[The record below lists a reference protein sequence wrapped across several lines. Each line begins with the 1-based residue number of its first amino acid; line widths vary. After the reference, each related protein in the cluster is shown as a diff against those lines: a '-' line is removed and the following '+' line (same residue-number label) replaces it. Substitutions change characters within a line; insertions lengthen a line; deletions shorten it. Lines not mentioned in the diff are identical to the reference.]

1 MTDAVYLK
9 SVAVSHPSICK
20 KKQVNLTK
28 SFKIGLI
35 VVVSLV
41 DEFICLR
48 DFNF

>member
-9 SVAVSHPSICK
+9 SVSHPSICK

-35 VVVSLV
+35 VLV
-41 DEFICLR
+41 PLIDEFILVQ

>member
-9 SVAVSHPSICK
+9 SGTVSHPSICK
-20 KKQVNLTK
+20 KQQVSLTK

-35 VVVSLV
+35 VVVPLV
-41 DEFICLR
+41 DELSCVR